1 MMFLKLK
8 PIGFAVVVCSV
19 LALAPVA
26 IVQGGEA
33 EEMEKFAG
41 REAHGEH
48 PEFGG
53 FRRGRGPCH
62 RGGGQGMRPFSR
74 GDGPGLM
81 RWLHSPRIRRELD
94 LTEEQGQ
101 KLKDIGLD
109 AAKTAIRQRADIK
122 IQRLELAQ
130 LMGAENPDRA
140 AIVNK
145 LEQIGQIE
153 TALKRSMVNAFLDG
167 RSVLTEEQRA
177 KVKELMGKRAGRRDS
192 GHRPS
197 LPPPPE

>member
-8 PIGFAVVVCSV
+8 PIGFAIVVCSV
-19 LALAPVA
+19 LALAPFA

-41 REAHGEH
+41 REH

-53 FRRGRGPCH
+53 FTKGRGPRH
-62 RGGGQGMRPFSR
+62 RGGGQCMRPFSR
-74 GDGPGLM
+74 GDGPGWM
-81 RWLHSPRIRRELD
+81 RWLHSPRIRSELD

-140 AIVNK
+140 AIENK
-145 LEQIGQIE
+145 LGQIGQIE

-167 RSVLTEEQRA
+167 RSVLTEEQRT
-177 KVKELMGKRAGRRDS
+177 KVKELMEKRAGRRGS